1 VCDHSPLTP
10 DLCKPSKAVRTTAK
24 AYLKTAERK
33 LADERLKAEVAATPT
48 LASAPSEAPATPAQ
62 EAKMGE
68 HTSSSMPVAG
78 LETNLV
84 EVEQD
89 IGDKPPPSI
98 EVGQGQS
105 LRISHS

>member
-33 LADERLKAEVAATPT
+33 LADERLKAEVAATST
-48 LASAPSEAPATPAQ
+48 LASAPSEEPATPLQ
-62 EAKMGE
+62 EAKKE
-68 HTSSSMPVAG
+68 EPKSSSIPVAG
-78 LETNLV
+78 LETNLI

-89 IGDKPPPSI
+89 IADKPEPSI
-98 EVGQGQS
+98 EVGQGLS